1 MVIIV
6 DLGVL
11 AVPVFV
17 VGALVAHLVAQVT
30 GQSSPRLTDLI
41 VVTILAGG
49 MATVLMVFAAYYTT
63 MGAFRFGLDPDTY
76 GIPMVTSTLDLI
88 GAFTLIL
95 ALVAVGV
102 A

>member
-1 MVIIV
+1 MGNIV
-6 DLGVL
+6 DLVVL
-11 AVPVFV
+11 AMPVFV
-17 VGALVAHLVAQVT
+17 VGALVAHLVAQAT
-30 GQSSPRLTDLI
+30 GLSSPSLADLV

-49 MATVLMVFAAYYTT
+49 LVTVLMVFVAYYTT

-76 GIPMVTSTLDLI
+76 GIPMVTSTLDLV